1 MEIDFYKRFNM
12 WIDNLNPSGIIVVH
26 IETTGLDRE
35 EDEILEISIINGLG
49 KVLMN
54 TYVKPTY
61 KKSWENAEKL
71 NRISPSVVFKKGI
84 PEIHEL
90 KSKIIEIFDNA
101 GKILFYNA
109 DFVLSFLSYKID
121 LDIEEKEYL
130 SVNEN
135 RYNYQNKVED
145 AMLLFANDYN
155 NGRRSSLLAANNQ
168 FNFPIQSRF
177 EPLYDVNA
185 ILWLYYSMYEDKKW
199 QRIFD
204 LVENI
209 EEGNYELGL
218 NKFIRVTKKD
228 KSTYWKR
235 RNQKRSIEE
244 IVLEHDIND
253 KILNSKLELLEILKL
268 MKYHNKVV

>member
-12 WIDNLNPSGIIVVH
+12 WIDDLNPSEIIVVH

-54 TYVKPTY
+54 TYVKPSH
-61 KKSWENAEKL
+61 KKTWENAEKI
-71 NRISPSVVFKKGI
+71 NRISPSVVFKEGI

-90 KSKIIEIFDNA
+90 KSKIIEIFDKTE
-101 GKILFYNA
+101 KILFYNA

-130 SVNEN
+130 SINEN

-145 AMLLFANDYN
+145 VMFLFANDYN
-155 NGRRSSLLAANNQ
+155 NGRRSSLLAANSQ
-168 FNFPIQSRF
+168 FNFSIQSRF

-185 ILWLYYSMYEDKKW
+185 ILWLYYLMYEDKKW

-235 RNQKRSIEE
+235 RNQKRTIEE

-268 MKYHNKVV
+268 MKYHNKIV